1 VKGEEPTVPLL
12 TYTLYH
18 VTSRQAADDILRN
31 GFKGEKPIQLSNSP
45 WKIGTKGDTA
55 IKVMIALDGELVSG
69 RPGDKHRFHVHLSAE
84 ILNNEATLSLVDPVE
99 RDRLRQEFGTPG
111 DPKVE

>member
-1 VKGEEPTVPLL
+1 MSLL

-18 VTSRQAADDILRN
+18 VTSRQAARDILLN
-31 GFKGEKPIQLSNSP
+31 GFKSGKPVELSNSP

-55 IKVMIALDGELVSG
+55 IKVVIDLGEEPVSG
-69 RPGDKHRFHVHLSAE
+69 RPGDKHQFHVHLPPE
-84 ILNNEATLSLVDPVE
+84 VLNNEATLSLVESAE

-111 DPKVE
+111 EPKVQ